1 MFRATAHRWSTFELA
16 KIKYIL
22 LRRTTLLDVKNQ
34 RKEQTQEKKILQIAV
49 SKLASNLYPKILAN
63 KHVVNQNNC
72 TSNNATTSY
81 VCQWLGKQTRWWKD
95 TGYATNIPGSS

>member
-34 RKEQTQEKKILQIAV
+34 RKEQTPGKKILQIAV
-49 SKLASNLYPKILAN
+49 SKLASNLYPKIF
-63 KHVVNQNNC
+63 
-72 TSNNATTSY
+72 S
-81 VCQWLGKQTRWWKD
+81 
-95 TGYATNIPGSS
+95 